1 MVVPRSRSRPTTI
14 PVTERTR
21 RLLESVR
28 GQGESFDDLILDL
41 LEDTAFDERFYSET
55 ERRWRSEKRIE
66 GRQVMKVAGS
76 A

>member
-1 MVVPRSRSRPTTI
+1 
-14 PVTERTR
+14 
-21 RLLESVR
+21 VR